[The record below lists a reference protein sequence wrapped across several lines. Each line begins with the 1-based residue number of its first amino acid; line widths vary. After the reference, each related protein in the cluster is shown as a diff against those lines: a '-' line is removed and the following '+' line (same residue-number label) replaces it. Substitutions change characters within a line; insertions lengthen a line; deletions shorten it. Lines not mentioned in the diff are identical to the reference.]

1 MEQENY
7 YWKKRMTFEELI
19 NRVATKGG
27 ITEEGTK
34 IIGGKLPGIINEVFE
49 KTLEKR
55 EIITEK
61 AQKIL

>member
-1 MEQENY
+1 
-7 YWKKRMTFEELI
+7 MTFEELI